1 MSILNPPEREQY
13 RIGKLVKKGI
23 EGATEGLIDYFQKA
37 SNRKASKK
45 AVMDQGERVF
55 KSLQNT
61 PANVKLSDAK
71 KAIAKKENLS
81 VSYVNDIDKFY
92 REKAGGGSTKNAR
105 EEFGKA
111 FSTATTMVK
120 EKATGK
126 SRRTEGQKR
135 QKEIGGG
142 DTLAAREK
150 GLEYGT
156 VAGVGGTALGIGGTL
171 AVQEFLSGL
180 SSSAETKVKE
190 NKSGSVTDITSGTMD
205 AAFSKASK
213 NPSTYVFMKSGMPHF
228 KYKGKAIPFSL
239 ATEED
244 DVVLDMTPRTKK
256 NLGSLFEALE
266 GKNVD
271 PKMDRT
277 LDLDP
282 EELIDLPG
290 GGKIKVKDL
299 AKLDRGMIKK
309 IPKDFDEDDALL
321 GLFGRIKSK
330 KDIPTDAEMERE
342 AKEKE
347 KKKSRFNEGSLIG
360 GQKEI
365 DANDD
370 GDITAE
376 DFAILR
382 DRKAEGS
389 KVYPEEPKLDEKNKF
404 ISDKMKELINSGE
417 LKSLTLARIAAK
429 QLAEK
434 KFGPDRLLMSP
445 ERRGEMDKNIR
456 RHMEMMKILEE
467 REKKVDGGMPVDT
480 YPNIPPEEM
489 EEVMASQLPDD
500 EMEEDYIKFVMDE
513 SLDDS
518 EQDYLAEALTKDE
531 RLSDIMDKV
540 ITTASEFSG
549 AGEVDGPGTG
559 VSDSIPARLSDGE
572 FVFTKK
578 ATDQLGA
585 DNLQRMMDDAER
597 AYDGGLQQMNIG
609 GMPRQEEE
617 ELEEGRFDMGKTD
630 EEIKKLMIG
639 ANKMPSV
646 Q

>member
-1 MSILNPPEREQY
+1 MSMLNPPEREKY
-13 RIGKLVKKGI
+13 VIGAVVKGVAKHAKDILTSPTKG
-23 EGATEGLIDYFQKA
+23 Q
-37 SNRKASKK
+37 
-45 AVMDQGERVF
+45 
-55 KSLQNT
+55 
-61 PANVKLSDAK
+61 
-71 KAIAKKENLS
+71 
-81 VSYVNDIDKFY
+81 
-92 REKAGGGSTKNAR
+92 EKI
-105 EEFGKA
+105 
-111 FSTATTMVK
+111 
-120 EKATGK
+120 EKATK
-126 SRRTEGQKR
+126 AQRATRKAQRKAA
-135 QKEIGGG
+135 
-142 DTLAAREK
+142 LASAAGTYGIVK
-150 GLEYGT
+150 GE
-156 VAGVGGTALGIGGTL
+156 
-171 AVQEFLSGL
+171 EFLSGL
-180 SSSAETKVKE
+180 SSSAEAKVKE

-228 KYKGKAIPFSL
+228 KYKGKAVPFSL

-277 LDLDP
+277 APLDP
-282 EELIDLPG
+282 EELIELPG
-290 GGKIKVKDL
+290 GRKLKAKDL
-299 AKLDRGMIKK
+299 AKIDRGMIKR
-309 IPKDFDEDDALL
+309 IPKDFDKDDALL
-321 GLFGRIKSK
+321 GLFGKFK
-330 KDIPTDAEMERE
+330 VPTDAEMERE

-347 KKKSRFNEGSLIG
+347 KNKSKFNEGSLIG

-404 ISDKMKELINSGE
+404 ISEKMRELITSGE
-417 LKSLTLARIAAK
+417 LNNLTLARRAAQ

-434 KFGPDRLLMSP
+434 KFGPDRLLMSS
-445 ERRGEMDKNIR
+445 ERREEMDKNIR
-456 RHMEMMKILEE
+456 QHMEMMKLLEE

-489 EEVMASQLPDD
+489 EEAMASQLPDD

-549 AGEVDGPGTG
+549 AGKVEGPGTG
-559 VSDSIPARLSDGE
+559 VSDSVPARLSDGE

-597 AYDGGLQQMNIG
+597 AYDGGLQQLNVG

-617 ELEEGRFDMGKTD
+617 EELEKGRFDISKTD